1 MFTPVVR
8 FILLIICG
16 LLAVLFAYMSSVPL
30 IILCSFFS
38 VFLLWGY
45 YKRGTVFL
53 ALSKLRK
60 NEYEAA
66 EKIIALT
73 SYPDKLSRSQK
84 GYYYF
89 IRAFTEREKD
99 NYPEAERLFLR
110 ALAEGLK
117 TGHDKAMSL
126 LALADLEMIK
136 GNKDVAR
143 DYLSQMKDLKVH
155 PSLMPSIRRM
165 QELIGGI

>member
-1 MFTPVVR
+1 MFTPIIR
-8 FILLIICG
+8 FILLVICG
-16 LLAVLFAYMSSVPL
+16 LLAVLFAYMGSVPL
-30 IILCSFFS
+30 IVLCSLFS
-38 VFLLWGY
+38 IVLLWGY

-60 NEYEAA
+60 NDYVAA
-66 EKIIALT
+66 EKIIGLT
-73 SYPDKLSRSQK
+73 VNPDKLSRSQK

-89 IRAFTEREKD
+89 IKAFVEREKD
-99 NYPEAERLFLR
+99 NYPEAESLFLR

-126 LALADLEMIK
+126 LALADMEMIK
-136 GNKDVAR
+136 GNKDMAR
-143 DYLSQMKDLKVH
+143 DYLGQMKDLKVQ

-165 QELIGGI
+165 QEWVGNV

>member
-16 LLAVLFAYMSSVPL
+16 LLAVLFAYMGSVPL
-30 IILCSFFS
+30 ILLCSFFS
-38 VFLLWGY
+38 IALLWGY
-45 YKRGTVFL
+45 YKRGTVLL

-60 NEYEAA
+60 NDYEAT

-73 SYPDKLSRSQK
+73 TYPDKLSQSQK

-89 IRAFTEREKD
+89 IKAFIEREKD
-99 NYPEAERLFLR
+99 NYAAAETLFLR
-110 ALAEGLK
+110 SLAEGLK
-117 TGHDKAMSL
+117 KEHEKAMSL
-126 LALADLEMIK
+126 LALADMEMIK
-136 GNKDVAR
+136 KNKDMAR
-143 DYLSQMKDLKVH
+143 DYLAQMKNLKVQ

-165 QELIGGI
+165 QEWVGGI

>member
-1 MFTPVVR
+1 MFTPIVR
-8 FILLIICG
+8 FILLLICG
-16 LLAVLFAYMSSVPL
+16 LLAVLFAYLGSIPL
-30 IILCSFFS
+30 IILCSVFS
-38 VFLLWGY
+38 IFLLWGY
-45 YKRGTVFL
+45 YKRGTVSL

-60 NEYEAA
+60 NEYVAA

-73 SYPDKLSRSQK
+73 TSPDKLSRSQK

-89 IRAFTEREKD
+89 IKAFAEREKD
-99 NYPEAERLFLR
+99 NYSGAESLFLR

-117 TGHDKAMSL
+117 TEHDKAMSL
-126 LALADLEMIK
+126 LALADMEMIK

-143 DYLSQMKDLKVH
+143 DYLSQMKNLKVQ

-165 QELIGGI
+165 QEWIGDI